1 MRPLPGSRVLPA
13 IGRWPGVALPASA
26 SAVEVLPCRWLCADA
41 ATHGSEPVMLLSH
54 RTRSLGDGRVEQAER
69 GDASLRTCA
78 IARVDSCIVCCRAAV
93 PRNVCG
99 ACVHSQL
106 DSAATGQRS
115 VVEAI
120 SQRQTRA
127 RQELFDMRC
136 CRMLNPRKSM
146 PHPASATD
154 QLNSTPASSRATST
168 SPPAR
173 STAQHSKSKHHT
185 AQRNRTPAARH
196 SPAVRAGRYRMSPLS
211 RPFHW
216 QRLLGGSCARGWVLD
231 SAPSLRVVPQQGRRH
246 PCRLLVPA
254 ISGCCSL
261 PLRLRRPRGGM
272 CARNRPGVMPT
283 AQCRLLPR

>member
-1 MRPLPGSRVLPA
+1 
-13 IGRWPGVALPASA
+13 
-26 SAVEVLPCRWLCADA
+26 
-41 ATHGSEPVMLLSH
+41 MLLSH

-69 GDASLRTCA
+69 GVASLRTCA
-78 IARVDSCIVCCRAAV
+78 IARVDSCIVCCRAPAICAV
-93 PRNVCG
+93 
-99 ACVHSQL
+99 
-106 DSAATGQRS
+106 
-115 VVEAI
+115 
-120 SQRQTRA
+120 RA
-127 RQELFDMRC
+127 
-136 CRMLNPRKSM
+136 ST
-146 PHPASATD
+146 H
-154 QLNSTPASSRATST
+154 NSTALQLGNAASSRRYRNGRLGPGRSSST
-168 SPPAR
+168 CAAVGCSTRENRCRIRHPQPINSTAR
-173 STAQHSKSKHHT
+173 RQSAEQHQHQHQHAAQHSKSKHHA

>member
-54 RTRSLGDGRVEQAER
+54 RTRFLGDGRVEQADKR
-69 GDASLRTCA
+69 GCILANMRNR
-78 IARVDSCIVCCRAAV
+78 ARRQLHCVLSCSRDM
-93 PRNVCG
+93 RG

-120 SQRQTRA
+120 SQRQTWA